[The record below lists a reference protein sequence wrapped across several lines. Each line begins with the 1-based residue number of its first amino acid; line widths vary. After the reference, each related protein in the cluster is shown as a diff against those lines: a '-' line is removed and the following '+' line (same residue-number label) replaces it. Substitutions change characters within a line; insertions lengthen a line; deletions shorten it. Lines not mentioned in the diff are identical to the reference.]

1 MSDSAVKPSS
11 LQSFQTL
18 LSLRER
24 LNDTHVRFT
33 VGADWGQGRT
43 LFGGLLSA
51 LSVVAMRDVCGQDW
65 PLRALQTS
73 FVGPVA
79 PGAAFEVQ
87 VTLLRQGKHVRQVQA
102 LVRQNDAQGQSVVAG
117 VLLAVFGN
125 ARESSLPLLTQVQRP
140 AARSAQESM
149 ALPFLPGLTP
159 NYVQHVEFRLSEGS
173 FPFTGADSWSD
184 CTFVRV
190 RESEGLDPELLS
202 VILADVGATPALSRL
217 KAPAPASSVSWSLEL
232 RPVPDAD
239 VAALWRTDK
248 DTLAAGE
255 GYVNDRTLLWTP
267 DGHLAALGYQV
278 QGVYA

>member
-1 MSDSAVKPSS
+1 
-11 LQSFQTL
+11 
-18 LSLRER
+18 LRER

-33 VGADWGQGRT
+33 AGPDWGQGRT

-79 PGAAFEVQ
+79 PGVFEIQ
-87 VTLLRQGKHVRQVQA
+87 VILLRQGKHVRQVQA
-102 LVRQNDAQGQSVVAG
+102 LIRQNDPQGQSVVAG

-125 ARESSLPLLTQVQRP
+125 GRESSLPLLTPIQRP
-140 AARSAQESM
+140 TARSVQEAT
-149 ALPFLPGLTP
+149 ALPFMPGLTP
-159 NYVQHVEFRLSEGS
+159 NFVQHVDFRLAEGS

-184 CTFVRV
+184 CTYVRV
-190 RESEGLDPELLS
+190 NDSQGLDSELLS
-202 VILADVGATPALSRL
+202 VILADVGPTPALSRL
-217 KAPAPASSVSWSLEL
+217 KAPAPASSVSWALEL
-232 RPVPDAD
+232 RPVPDVDLQAH
-239 VAALWRTDK
+239 WRTDR

-267 DGHLAALGYQV
+267 DGRLAALGYQV
-278 QGVYA
+278 QSVYA